1 MFVRLKIEESR
12 DGLVATISEGDDE
25 GKIAGPPMI
34 LLVRTKEEAKR
45 KASAVARGLGLTT
58 YRMIDK
64 SQRAPQRPKLQAPDP
79 AQ

>member
-12 DGLVATISEGDDE
+12 DGLVATISEGDAD

-64 SQRAPQRPKLQAPDP
+64 SQRAPQRPKPEASDP
-79 AQ
+79 AL

>member
-12 DGLVATISEGDDE
+12 DGLVATISEGNDD

-64 SQRAPQRPKLQAPDP
+64 SQRAPQRQNPEAPNP

>member
-12 DGLVATISEGDDE
+12 DGLVATISEGNDD

-64 SQRAPQRPKLQAPDP
+64 SQRAPQRLKREAPDP

>member
-12 DGLVATISEGDDE
+12 DGLVATISEGDDD
-25 GKIAGPPMI
+25 GRIAGPPMI
-34 LLVRTKEEAKR
+34 LLVRTREEAKR

-64 SQRAPQRPKLQAPDP
+64 SQRAPQRPKLEAPDP
-79 AQ
+79 AP